1 MATQARLPRPRTE
14 KVLKTHNVGKVFK
27 TLNPAQK
34 AALKSATSLKGTVPI
49 YQVDGG
55 FQLWGGGDS
64 VLEWISPTKSKKT
77 VGTKKR

>member
-34 AALKSATSLKGTVPI
+34 AALKSATSLKGTV
-49 YQVDGG
+49 
-55 FQLWGGGDS
+55 
-64 VLEWISPTKSKKT
+64 
-77 VGTKKR
+77 